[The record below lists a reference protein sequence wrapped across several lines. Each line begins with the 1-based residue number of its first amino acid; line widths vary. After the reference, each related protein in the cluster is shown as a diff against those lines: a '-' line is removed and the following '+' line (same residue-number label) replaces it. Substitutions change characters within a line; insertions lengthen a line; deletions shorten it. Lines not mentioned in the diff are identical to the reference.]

1 MSINLREELKI
12 AKRAALKAGNFLRRN
27 KNYLNKTISSTDR
40 DIKLE
45 ADIKAENIIIDII
58 KNDSSF
64 GILAE
69 ESGIL
74 SEESHRNLWVIDP
87 LDGTANYSRNIPLC
101 CVSIA
106 MLSDTKPVLGVIY
119 DFNNDELYEG
129 SINTSA
135 CLNGQAI
142 SVSKTKISQEGILV
156 TGLPNNTDY
165 SDEAM
170 MEMIKNFQ
178 NWRKVRMIGSAA
190 LASVY
195 VASGKADLYMENKSY
210 LWDIAA
216 GAAIVNA
223 AGGEALIVNKNEKF
237 QVDICFS
244 NSLIK
249 T

>member
-1 MSINLREELKI
+1 MTDILNNLEI
-12 AKRAALKAGNFLRRN
+12 AKNAAIEAGNILLNLKAE
-27 KNYLNKTISSTDR
+27 LNKENISLGK
-40 DIKLE
+40 DIKLK
-45 ADIKAENIIIDII
+45 ADIEAEKLIQEYLLSKSDIP
-58 KNDSSF
+58 
-64 GILAE
+64 ILGE
-69 ESGIL
+69 ETGASV
-74 SEESHRNLWVIDP
+74 SNLGKTFWVVDP

-106 MLSDTKPVLGVIY
+106 MLSDAKPVLGVIY

-135 CLNGQAI
+135 CLNGQEI
-142 SVSKTKISQEGILV
+142 SVSKTKKSQEGVLV
-156 TGLPNNTDY
+156 TGLPNDTDY

-195 VASGKADLYMENKSY
+195 IASGKADLYMEKKSY

-223 AGGEALIVNKNEKF
+223 AGGEALISNQNEKF
-237 QVDICFS
+237 QVDVCFS

-249 T
+249 A